1 MNAEGESI
9 KLIIMQVVFFANIA
23 AASPFL
29 FLLVGSVVVYRFI
42 KSEMKPSEAELQG
55 RMEL

>member
-23 AASPFL
+23 AASPFI
-29 FLLVGSVVVYRFI
+29 FLLVSSVIVYCFI
-42 KSEMKPSEAELQG
+42 KNEMAPSEAELQG
-55 RMEL
+55 RI